1 MTNSLEKTRTY
12 VFIGGGA
19 AGYFAA
25 INSAEIHPTAQH
37 ILLEATHRPMTKI
50 KVSGGGRCNVTHHC
64 FDIQALAKNYPR
76 GGKELLG
83 ALTRFQ
89 PQDTIKW
96 FESRGVPLKT
106 EADNRMFPTTNSSES
121 IINCLNQAVERLG
134 VEVRKGSKVKSIQ
147 KTDSQFIISMHN
159 APDLEA
165 DAIVLATGSVP
176 VGYELAASLG
186 HNIIDPVP
194 SLFTFNCTEP
204 VLIDLMGTSFKK
216 VSLLLEIKNQENKK
230 TWQQSGP
237 LLITH
242 WGLSGP
248 AVLKLSAFAARE
260 LHEANYQASL
270 LINWLGDLKYDETLA
285 ALSLQKEEHPK
296 QSLANSTIFDLTKRF
311 FNKLI
316 SLAFPD
322 KQFGTWAD
330 LNKKNLQNLAQILTR
345 QELHIQGKGQFK
357 EEFVSCGGVDLK
369 EVNFKSMESKICPG
383 LFFAGEILNI
393 DGITGGFNFQNA
405 WTTAWI
411 AAKNIGE

>member
-1 MTNSLEKTRTY
+1 MTDSSKKPNTY

-25 INSAEIHPTAQH
+25 INSAEKHPTAQH

-50 KVSGGGRCNVTHHC
+50 KLSGGGRCNVTHHC
-64 FDIQALAKNYPR
+64 FDIQALVKNYPR
-76 GGKELLG
+76 GSKELLG

-96 FESRGVPLKT
+96 FESRGVPLKV
-106 EADNRMFPTTNSSES
+106 EADNRMFPTTNSSET
-121 IINCLNQAVERLG
+121 IINCLNQEVAKWG
-134 VEVRKGSKVKSIQ
+134 VEVRKASKVRAIQ
-147 KTDSQFIISMHN
+147 KQDSRFIISIHN

-165 DAIVLATGSVP
+165 DRVVLATGSVP
-176 VGYELAASLG
+176 AGYELAASLG

-216 VSLLLEIKNQENKK
+216 VSVILEIKNDNGKK
-230 TWQQSGP
+230 TWQQNGP

-260 LHEANYQASL
+260 LHAAKYQANL
-270 LINWLGDLKYDETLA
+270 YVNWLGDLKYEEALA
-285 ALSLQKEEHPK
+285 ALSLQKEENPK

-311 FNKLI
+311 FNRLI
-316 SLAFPD
+316 SLAIPD

-330 LNKKNLQNLAQILTR
+330 LNKKNLQSLAQMLTR
-345 QELHIQGKGQFK
+345 QELKIHGKGQFK
-357 EEFVSCGGVDLK
+357 EEFVSCGGIDLK
-369 EVNFKSMESKICPG
+369 EVNFKSMESKICSG

-411 AAKNIGE
+411 VAQNIDQ